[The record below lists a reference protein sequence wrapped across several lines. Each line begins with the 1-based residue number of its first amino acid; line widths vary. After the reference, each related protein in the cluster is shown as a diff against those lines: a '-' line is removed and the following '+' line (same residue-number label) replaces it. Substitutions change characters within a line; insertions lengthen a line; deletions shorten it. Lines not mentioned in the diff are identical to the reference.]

1 MNILFDQ
8 IFENREAAALPS
20 LAESGGLPALISGL
34 GAVHRANLAAALRA
48 RTGRPL
54 VVICP
59 DDTAAENMAR
69 DLAAMLGEEAVTLGL
84 RDFTFCESEAVS
96 RQAEQKRLG
105 ALWALLG
112 GAPVAAVSVSGLIQR
127 TIPPQT
133 LREAAFT
140 VRDGEDCA
148 QEDLVDALVRCGYSR
163 CEQVEGPGQFAVRGG
178 ILDFFSPFEREPVRI
193 EFWGDTVDSMGHFD
207 VSDQRRT
214 DRVERCTVLPAAETV
229 PALCPGGRQ
238 ALCREMENWAARYER
253 RRTSE
258 TARKAAETIRADA
271 ERLAGGALLSCADKY
286 MELIYAPA
294 CAADY
299 LNADAIVLLEKKS
312 GVKTD
317 EIIDKIKALVKEG
330 NVNKIRVKR
339 GDQVL
344 LTIPVNVGIIGG
356 LVGLAA
362 APLWSILAAAAA
374 AYGFDCKFEIVKNDG
389 SSTDVM

>member
-238 ALCREMENWAARYER
+238 A
-253 RRTSE
+253 
-258 TARKAAETIRADA
+258 
-271 ERLAGGALLSCADKY
+271 RL
-286 MELIYAPA
+286 
-294 CAADY
+294 
-299 LNADAIVLLEKKS
+299 
-312 GVKTD
+312 
-317 EIIDKIKALVKEG
+317 
-330 NVNKIRVKR
+330 
-339 GDQVL
+339 
-344 LTIPVNVGIIGG
+344 
-356 LVGLAA
+356 
-362 APLWSILAAAAA
+362 
-374 AYGFDCKFEIVKNDG
+374 
-389 SSTDVM
+389 